1 MSLKT
6 RRFLYIFFIII
17 FIITTPL
24 ICLYSTGY
32 KIGSNFIIKKTG
44 MLILDT
50 EPKGA
55 KIYINGKLQNN
66 FFKKYFTK
74 KNSQIT
80 TPAKIKN
87 ILPGNYDIK
96 IEYEGYWSWEK
107 KLKINSGQSTFA
119 EDIYLFKK
127 NIPLSIIN
135 KKFNNIKISNNK
147 KYLVAINKKEN
158 ILINLNKNNIIN
170 YTTATSS
177 NLIATSSNLIWSS
190 NDKKIIINNVL
201 FNINDWQNP
210 IILKNIIGKNIK
222 TIKWANDSDD
232 KILYKIKNSLHIF
245 NLLSGEDKI
254 LFSGK
259 NFSDYIQKNNLL
271 YIASES
277 NLGSNLIILNIDD
290 NKILKNIKLSSSS
303 YSFINKNH
311 KLINLYDN
319 KYKILYLID
328 PFSDIKPLHETINNI
343 KEAYWIN
350 DSYLIYA
357 NDFEI
362 WTIDINN
369 YNRKLLTRLS
379 QKINKIIWHYSNNYI
394 IYSTDKEINAI
405 ELDNREKHSITKL
418 AEYNS
423 IQNLSL
429 SSDGNILYFYS
440 KIGNQNGVY
449 KLIIQ

>member
-1 MSLKT
+1 MSLKI
-6 RRFLYIFFIII
+6 RRFLYIFFIAI

-24 ICLYSTGY
+24 LCLYATGY
-32 KIGSNFIIKKTG
+32 KIGSNFSIKKTG

-55 KIYINGKLQNN
+55 KIYINGKLKNN
-66 FFKKYFTK
+66 FLKKYFTK
-74 KNSQIT
+74 KNSQVT

-96 IEYEGYWSWEK
+96 IEHDGYWSWEK

-119 EDIYLFKK
+119 ENIYLFKK

-135 KKFNNIKISNNK
+135 KEFNNIKISNNK
-147 KYLVAINKKEN
+147 KYIAAINEKEN
-158 ILINLNKNNIIN
+158 ILINLNKNNITN
-170 YTTATSS
+170 YITATSS
-177 NLIATSSNLIWSS
+177 DLISTSSDLIWSY
-190 NDKKIIINNVL
+190 NDKKIIINNTI

-210 IILKNIIGKNIK
+210 IMLNNIIGKNTK
-222 TIKWANDSDD
+222 TIKWSDNSDD

-245 NLLSGEDKI
+245 NLSSGEDKI

-271 YIASES
+271 YIANQS
-277 NLGSNLIILNIDD
+277 NLNSNLIILNIND
-290 NKILKNIKLSSSS
+290 NKILKNIKLPNSS

-319 KYKILYLID
+319 KYEILYLID
-328 PFSDIKPLHETINNI
+328 PFSNIKPLRETISNV
-343 KEAYWIN
+343 KQAYWIN

-357 NDFEI
+357 NNFEI
-362 WTIDINN
+362 WTIDIDN
-369 YNRKLLTRLS
+369 YNKNLLTRLS
-379 QKINKIIWHYSNNYI
+379 QKINKIIWHHSNNHI
-394 IYSTDKEINAI
+394 IYSTNKEINTI

-429 SSDGNILYFYS
+429 SNEGDILYFYS
-440 KIGNQNGVY
+440 KIENQNGIY